1 MSGSAFAVTHYAFS
15 SGAGRTSDGN
25 GSHAST
31 LKSPSYTKS
40 VSWQHYLVLNQ
51 YVIYRDE
58 LIARVIDKNGN
69 NMKYKHLILSLS
81 LIMLGPLAH
90 AEEIGS
96 VDTVFKMIGPDHKI
110 VVEAFDDPDVKN
122 VTCYVSRAK
131 TGGIKGGLGLA
142 EDTSDAAISCQQV
155 GPIELSDRIKN
166 GKAQGEVVFKKRTS
180 LVFKSL
186 QVVRFYD
193 AKRNA
198 LAYLAYS
205 DKVVEGSPKNAISAV
220 PVMPWRQ

>member
-1 MSGSAFAVTHYAFS
+1 
-15 SGAGRTSDGN
+15 
-25 GSHAST
+25 
-31 LKSPSYTKS
+31 
-40 VSWQHYLVLNQ
+40 
-51 YVIYRDE
+51 
-58 LIARVIDKNGN
+58 
-69 NMKYKHLILSLS
+69 MKYKTLLLTA
-81 LIMLGPLAH
+81 LLLVAGRAAQ
-90 AEEIGS
+90 AEQIGS
-96 VDTVFKMIGPDHKI
+96 VDTVFKMFGPDHKI
-110 VVEAFDDPDVKN
+110 VVEAFDDPDVTN

-155 GPIELSDRIKN
+155 GPVELSDRIKN

-205 DKVVEGSPKNAISAV
+205 DKVVDGSPKNAISAV
-220 PVMPWRQ
+220 PIMPWQR

>member
-1 MSGSAFAVTHYAFS
+1 
-15 SGAGRTSDGN
+15 
-25 GSHAST
+25 
-31 LKSPSYTKS
+31 
-40 VSWQHYLVLNQ
+40 
-51 YVIYRDE
+51 
-58 LIARVIDKNGN
+58 
-69 NMKYKHLILSLS
+69 MKYKTLFLTALLLIA
-81 LIMLGPLAH
+81 GRAAQ
-90 AEEIGS
+90 AEQIGS
-96 VDTVFKMIGPDHKI
+96 VDTVFKMFGPDHKI

-155 GPIELSDRIKN
+155 GPVELSEKIKN
-166 GKAQGEVVFKKRTS
+166 GKAQGDVVFQKRTS
-180 LVFKSL
+180 LVFKKL

-193 AKRNA
+193 TKRNT

-220 PVMPWRQ
+220 PIMPWRE

>member
-1 MSGSAFAVTHYAFS
+1 
-15 SGAGRTSDGN
+15 
-25 GSHAST
+25 
-31 LKSPSYTKS
+31 
-40 VSWQHYLVLNQ
+40 
-51 YVIYRDE
+51 
-58 LIARVIDKNGN
+58 
-69 NMKYKHLILSLS
+69 MKYKKLMAGLL
-81 LIMLGPLAH
+81 LGVSRLGAH
-90 AEEIGS
+90 AEQIGS
-96 VDTVFKMIGPDHKI
+96 VDTVFKMFGPDHKI

-155 GPIELSDRIKN
+155 GPVELSDKIKN
-166 GKAQGEVVFKKRTS
+166 GKAEGEVVFKKRTS

-193 AKRNA
+193 AKRNT

-205 DKVVEGSPKNAISAV
+205 DKVVDGSPKNAISAV
-220 PVMPWRQ
+220 PIMPWAEVPAAAK

>member
-1 MSGSAFAVTHYAFS
+1 M
-15 SGAGRTSDGN
+15 
-25 GSHAST
+25 
-31 LKSPSYTKS
+31 
-40 VSWQHYLVLNQ
+40 
-51 YVIYRDE
+51 
-58 LIARVIDKNGN
+58 NGN
-69 NMKYKHLILSLS
+69 NMKYKSLVLFSILL
-81 LIMLGPLAH
+81 LLGQSAR
-90 AEEIGS
+90 AEQIGS
-96 VDTVFKMIGPDHKI
+96 VDTVFKMFGPDHKI

-155 GPIELSDRIKN
+155 GPIELSDKIKN

-180 LVFKSL
+180 LIFKSL

-193 AKRNA
+193 EKRNT

-205 DKVVEGSPKNAISAV
+205 DKVVDGSPKNALSAV
-220 PVMPWRQ
+220 PVMPWR

>member
-1 MSGSAFAVTHYAFS
+1 M
-15 SGAGRTSDGN
+15 
-25 GSHAST
+25 
-31 LKSPSYTKS
+31 
-40 VSWQHYLVLNQ
+40 
-51 YVIYRDE
+51 
-58 LIARVIDKNGN
+58 NGN
-69 NMKYKHLILSLS
+69 NMKYKNLVLFSILL
-81 LIMLGPLAH
+81 LLGQSAR
-90 AEEIGS
+90 AEQIGS
-96 VDTVFKMIGPDHKI
+96 VDTVFKMFGPDHKI

-155 GPIELSDRIKN
+155 GPIELSDKIKN

-180 LVFKSL
+180 LIFKSL

-193 AKRNA
+193 EKRNT

-205 DKVVEGSPKNAISAV
+205 DKVVDGSPKNAISAV
-220 PVMPWRQ
+220 PVMPWR

>member
-1 MSGSAFAVTHYAFS
+1 
-15 SGAGRTSDGN
+15 
-25 GSHAST
+25 
-31 LKSPSYTKS
+31 
-40 VSWQHYLVLNQ
+40 
-51 YVIYRDE
+51 
-58 LIARVIDKNGN
+58 
-69 NMKYKHLILSLS
+69 MKYKNLVLFSILL
-81 LIMLGPLAH
+81 MLGQIAR
-90 AEEIGS
+90 AEQIGS
-96 VDTVFKMIGPDHKI
+96 VDTVFKMFGPDHKI
-110 VVEAFDDPDVKN
+110 VVEAFDDPDAKN

-155 GPIELSDRIKN
+155 GPIELSDKIKN

-180 LVFKSL
+180 LIFKSL

-193 AKRNA
+193 EKRNT

-220 PVMPWRQ
+220 PVMPWR

>member
-1 MSGSAFAVTHYAFS
+1 
-15 SGAGRTSDGN
+15 
-25 GSHAST
+25 
-31 LKSPSYTKS
+31 
-40 VSWQHYLVLNQ
+40 
-51 YVIYRDE
+51 
-58 LIARVIDKNGN
+58 
-69 NMKYKHLILSLS
+69 MKYKSLVTG
-81 LIMLGPLAH
+81 LLLVVVGQAAY

-96 VDTVFKMIGPDHKI
+96 VDTVFKMFGPDHKI

-122 VTCYVSRAK
+122 VTCYISRAK

-155 GPIELSDRIKN
+155 GPVELTDKIKN
-166 GKAQGEVVFKKRTS
+166 GKAQGDVVFQKRTS
-180 LVFKSL
+180 LVFKKL

-193 AKRNA
+193 PRRNA

-220 PVMPWRQ
+220 PIMPWRE